1 MGYVMRGADDRSAG
15 LFSYVRLEDRIA
27 ADHPLRAIR
36 TLVEEVL
43 EQLSGRLAG
52 LYSHTGRPSIPPE
65 QLLKATLLQA
75 FFTVRSERQLMEQI
89 DYNLLFRWFVG
100 LEMDDRVWDA
110 STFSKNRE
118 RLLEADVAREF
129 LVTLM
134 GLARVK
140 RLLSS
145 DHFSVDGTLIEAW
158 ASMKSFARKDGSDE
172 PPGPGRNGERD
183 FRSAKRSNETHA
195 SATDP
200 DARLFRKSSGQ
211 ESKLAYLGHA
221 LMENRNGL
229 IVDAQMTHATGTAER
244 EAALIMIERT
254 RKPGKRVTLG
264 ADKQYDAASFTGELR
279 ARGITPH
286 VAINGTVS
294 KLGKVRK
301 TLVDK
306 RTTRHQG
313 YGISQRIR
321 KRIEEGF
328 GWAKTVGG
336 LAKLKVRGLARADA
350 AFTFRMIAY
359 NLIRIPRLIGQTA

>member
-1 MGYVMRGADDRSAG
+1 MRGSDDRSLG
-15 LFSYVRLEDRIA
+15 FFSYVRLEDRIA
-27 ADHPLRAIR
+27 ADHPLRAIQI
-36 TLVEEVL
+36 LVEEVL
-43 EQLSGRLAG
+43 ERLSGRLAG

-75 FFTVRSERQLMEQI
+75 FFSVRSERQLMEQI

-100 LEMDDRVWDA
+100 LDMDDRVWNA
-110 STFSKNRE
+110 STFSKNRD

-129 LVTLM
+129 LTTLM
-134 GLARVK
+134 GLGRVK

-158 ASMKSFARKDGSDE
+158 ASMKSFRRKDGSDE

-183 FRSAKRSNETHA
+183 FRKDKRSNETHA
-195 SATDP
+195 STTDP
-200 DARLFRKSSGQ
+200 DARLFRKGNGQ
-211 ESKLAYLGHA
+211 ESRLAYLGHA

-229 IVDAQMTHATGTAER
+229 IVDAQATHATGTAER
-244 EAALIMIERT
+244 ETALAMIERT
-254 RKPGKRVTLG
+254 RKSGKRVTLG
-264 ADKQYDAASFTGELR
+264 ADKLYDAASFTGELR
-279 ARGITPH
+279 ARRITPH

-306 RTTRHQG
+306 RTTRHEG
-313 YGISQRIR
+313 YAISQRIR

-328 GWAKTVGG
+328 GWAKTIGG

-359 NLIRIPRLIGQTA
+359 NLIRLPKLIAQPG

>member
-1 MGYVMRGADDRSAG
+1 MRGSDDRSLG

-36 TLVEEVL
+36 LLVEEVL
-43 EQLSGRLAG
+43 ERLSGRLAG

-65 QLLKATLLQA
+65 QMLKATLLQA
-75 FFTVRSERQLMEQI
+75 FFSIRSERQLMEQM

-110 STFSKNRE
+110 STFSKNRD

-129 LVTLM
+129 LATLM
-134 GLARVK
+134 GLGRVK
-140 RLLSS
+140 RLLST

-158 ASMKSFARKDGSDE
+158 ASMKSFRRKDGSDE

-183 FRSAKRSNETHA
+183 FHKDKRSNETHA
-195 SATDP
+195 STTDP
-200 DARLFRKSSGQ
+200 DARLFRKANGQ

-229 IVDAQMTHATGTAER
+229 IVDAQVTHATGTAER
-244 EAALIMIERT
+244 EAALAMIERT

-264 ADKQYDAASFTGELR
+264 ADKLFDASPFVSDLKAR
-279 ARGITPH
+279 AITPH
-286 VAINGTVS
+286 IAINGSVS

-301 TLVDK
+301 TAVDG
-306 RTTRHQG
+306 RTTRHPG
-313 YGISQRIR
+313 YAVSQRIR
-321 KRIEEGF
+321 KRIEEAF
-328 GWAKTVGG
+328 GWAKTIGG
-336 LAKLKVRGLARADA
+336 IAKLKLRGLARADA

-359 NLIRIPRLIGQTA
+359 NLIRIPKLVAQHT

>member
-1 MGYVMRGADDRSAG
+1 MRGSDDRAAG

-36 TLVEEVL
+36 ALVEEVL
-43 EQLSGRLAG
+43 ERLSGRLAG

-75 FFTVRSERQLMEQI
+75 FFSIRSERQLMEQI

-100 LEMDDRVWDA
+100 LEMDARVWDA
-110 STFSKNRE
+110 SSFSKNRD

-129 LVTLM
+129 LGTLM
-134 GLARVK
+134 GLARVE

-158 ASMKSFARKDGSDE
+158 ASLKSFRPKDGSGD

-183 FRSAKRSNETHA
+183 FRREKRSNETHA
-195 SATDP
+195 STTDP
-200 DARLFRKSSGQ
+200 DARLFRKANGQ

-221 LMENRNGL
+221 LMENRNAL
-229 IVDAQMTHATGTAER
+229 IVDAQVTHATGTAER
-244 EAALIMIERT
+244 EAALQMIERS
-254 RKPGKRVTLG
+254 RKPGRRVTLG
-264 ADKQYDAASFTGELR
+264 GDKLFDASPFVTELK
-279 ARGITPH
+279 ARRITPH
-286 VAINGTVS
+286 IAINGTVS

-301 TLVDK
+301 TAIDG
-306 RTTRHQG
+306 RTTRHPG
-313 YGISQRIR
+313 YEISQRIR
-321 KRIEEGF
+321 KRIEEAF
-328 GWAKTVGG
+328 GWAKTIGG
-336 LAKLKVRGLARADA
+336 VAKLKVRGLARADA

-359 NLIRIPRLIGQTA
+359 NLVRIPKLIAQPA

>member
-1 MGYVMRGADDRSAG
+1 MRGSDDRSLG

-27 ADHPLRAIR
+27 SDHPLRAIR
-36 TLVEEVL
+36 SLVEEVL
-43 EQLSGRLAG
+43 ERLSGRLAG

-110 STFSKNRE
+110 STFSKNRD

-129 LVTLM
+129 LATLM
-134 GLARVK
+134 ALGRVK

-158 ASMKSFARKDGSDE
+158 ASMKSFRRKDGSDE

-183 FRSAKRSNETHA
+183 FRRDKRSNETHA
-195 SATDP
+195 STTDP
-200 DARLFRKSSGQ
+200 DARLFRKANGQ
-211 ESKLAYLGHA
+211 ESRLAYLGHA

-229 IVDAQMTHATGTAER
+229 IVDAQATHATGTAER
-244 EAALIMIERT
+244 EAALFMIERT
-254 RKPGKRVTLG
+254 RRPGKRVTLG
-264 ADKQYDAASFTGELR
+264 ADKLYDAASFTGELR
-279 ARGITPH
+279 AQGITPH

-301 TLVDK
+301 TLVDR
-306 RTTRHQG
+306 RTSRHDG
-313 YGISQRIR
+313 YSASLRIR

-328 GWAKTVGG
+328 GWVKTTGG

-359 NLIRIPRLIGQTA
+359 NLIRIPKLIGQPA

>member
-1 MGYVMRGADDRSAG
+1 MRGAEERAAG

-36 TLVEEVL
+36 VLVEDVL
-43 EQLSGRLAG
+43 ERLSGRLAG

-75 FFTVRSERQLMEQI
+75 FFSVRSERQLMEQI

-100 LEMDDRVWDA
+100 LEMDAAVWDA
-110 STFSKNRE
+110 STFSKNRD

-129 LVTLM
+129 LDTLL
-134 GLARVK
+134 GLGRVK
-140 RLLSS
+140 RLLST

-158 ASMKSFARKDGSDE
+158 ASMKSFRPKDGSGD

-183 FRSAKRSNETHA
+183 FRREKRSNETHA
-195 SATDP
+195 STTDP
-200 DARLFRKSSGQ
+200 DARLFRKANGQ

-229 IVDAQMTHATGTAER
+229 IVDAAVTHATGTAER
-244 EAALIMIERT
+244 EAALTMIERT
-254 RKPGKRVTLG
+254 RKGGGRVTLG
-264 ADKQYDAASFTGELR
+264 ADKLFDAAPFVTELK
-279 ARGITPH
+279 ARKITPH
-286 VAINGTVS
+286 IAINGSVS

-301 TLVDK
+301 TAVDK
-306 RTTRHQG
+306 RATRHPG
-313 YGISQRIR
+313 YDISQRIR
-321 KRIEEGF
+321 KRIEEAF
-328 GWAKTVGG
+328 GWAKTIGG
-336 LAKLKVRGLARADA
+336 VAKLKVRGIARADA

-359 NLIRIPRLIGQTA
+359 NLIRIPKLIAQPG

>member
-1 MGYVMRGADDRSAG
+1 MRGSDDRSLG

-36 TLVEEVL
+36 LLVEEVL
-43 EQLSGRLAG
+43 ERLSSRLAG

-65 QLLKATLLQA
+65 QMLKATLLQA
-75 FFTVRSERQLMEQI
+75 FFSIRSERQLMEQM

-110 STFSKNRE
+110 STFSKNRD

-129 LVTLM
+129 LATLM
-134 GLARVK
+134 GLGRVK
-140 RLLSS
+140 RLLST

-158 ASMKSFARKDGSDE
+158 ASMKSFRRKDGSDE

-183 FRSAKRSNETHA
+183 FHKDKRSNETHA
-195 SATDP
+195 STTDP
-200 DARLFRKSSGQ
+200 DARLFRKANGQ

-229 IVDAQMTHATGTAER
+229 IVDAQVTHATGTAER
-244 EAALIMIERT
+244 EAALAMIERT

-264 ADKQYDAASFTGELR
+264 ADKLFDASPFVSDLKAR
-279 ARGITPH
+279 AITPH
-286 VAINGTVS
+286 IAINGSVS

-301 TLVDK
+301 TAVDG
-306 RTTRHQG
+306 RTTRHAG
-313 YGISQRIR
+313 YAVSQRIR
-321 KRIEEGF
+321 KRIEEAF
-328 GWAKTVGG
+328 GWAKTIGG
-336 LAKLKVRGLARADA
+336 IAKLKLRGLARADA

-359 NLIRIPRLIGQTA
+359 NLIRIPKLVAQHT